1 MADAPPARSV
11 SLSPR
16 PTDDNDMFGETSI
29 NEPEPDASEKKLKRK
44 NASNV
49 RGILSPDIPPTK
61 HKLAHLLG
69 RLVSHVGRKKSN
81 VTKPVQYAGIVS
93 LVGSHAPI

>member
-16 PTDDNDMFGETSI
+16 PTDDNDIFGETSI

-44 NASNV
+44 YASNV
-49 RGILSPDIPPTK
+49 CEILSPDIHPTK

-69 RLVSHVGRKKSN
+69 RLASHVGRKRSN
-81 VTKPVQYAGIVS
+81 VTKPVQYADIVS
-93 LVGSHAPI
+93 IVDSHVLI